1 MHDVCSSLKKAP
13 EAPARAP
20 HAGAGPVAVAVA
32 MAA

>member
-13 EAPARAP
+13 EAPVRVP
-20 HAGAGPVAVAVA
+20 HGSTGPVAVAVA